1 MSKSQYKEKTLEP
14 NTMSYIA
21 TKCLHLKDKL
31 AISLSIKQPLMEYPL
46 YFAVPNQRFPS
57 FICMVIDSYILVP
70 KLSHQLGIKQIY
82 FLFALDGS
90 QEFSSLLS
98 HETFGTSHTLFGKVT
113 NLERVEVSISH
124 GTSCWY
130 YHSILGTGLQSRLS
144 LSNYL

>member
-1 MSKSQYKEKTLEP
+1 MPIKE
-14 NTMSYIA
+14 
-21 TKCLHLKDKL
+21 
-31 AISLSIKQPLMEYPL
+31 PLMEYPL
-46 YFAVPNQRFPS
+46 SFAVPNQRFPL
-57 FICMVIDSYILVP
+57 FICMVTDSYILVP

-98 HETFGTSHTLFGKVT
+98 HETFGTSHSHTLFGKVT

-130 YHSILGTGLQSRLS
+130 YHSIVGTGLQSQLS